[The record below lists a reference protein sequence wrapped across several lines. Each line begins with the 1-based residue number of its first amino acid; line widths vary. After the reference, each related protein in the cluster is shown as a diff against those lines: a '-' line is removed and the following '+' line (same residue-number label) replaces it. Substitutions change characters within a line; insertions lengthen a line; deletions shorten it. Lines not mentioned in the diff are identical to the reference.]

1 MIAPTLSAT
10 DAEGPAH
17 RRVDVSIP
25 PLDLPGIL
33 RMPETATGLIIFAHG
48 SGSSRFSP
56 RNNYVAAA
64 LGRAGFATLL
74 FDLLSPGEE
83 ADRRNVFDIPVLAR
97 RVCHAID
104 WAVAAVPMAGL
115 PIGLFGAST
124 GSAAA
129 LTAAAER
136 PDAVAAIVSRGGRPD
151 LAMAV
156 LDKVQAPTLL
166 LVGSRDGE
174 VLRLNQMA
182 HARLREPKRLQV
194 IPGAS
199 HLFSEPGTLDM
210 VINAATVW
218 FRRFCTRP
226 QDRKGSG

>member
-10 DAEGPAH
+10 DGEGSRH
-17 RRVDVSIP
+17 RHVDVRIP
-25 PLDLPGIL
+25 PLGLPGLL
-33 RMPETATGLIIFAHG
+33 RMPEMAAGLIIFAHG

-56 RNNYVAAA
+56 RNNHVADA

-74 FDLLSPGEE
+74 FDLLLSDEE

-104 WAVAAVPMAGL
+104 WAAAASLVTGL

-129 LTAAAER
+129 LSAAAER
-136 PDAVAAIVSRGGRPD
+136 PESVAAIVSRGGRPD
-151 LAMAV
+151 LALAV
-156 LDKVQAPTLL
+156 LDKVEAPTLL

-174 VLRLNQMA
+174 VLRLNQLA
-182 HARLREPKRLQV
+182 YARLRQPKRLQV
-194 IPGAS
+194 IAGAS
-199 HLFSEPGTLDM
+199 HLFTEPGTLDM
-210 VINAATVW
+210 VINAATGW

-226 QDRKGSG
+226 EDGKGSG